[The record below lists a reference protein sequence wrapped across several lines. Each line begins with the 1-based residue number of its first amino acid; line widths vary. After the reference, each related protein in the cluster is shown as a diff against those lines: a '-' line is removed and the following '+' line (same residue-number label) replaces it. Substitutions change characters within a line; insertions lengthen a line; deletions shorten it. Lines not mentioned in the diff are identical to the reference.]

1 MMRKPKELRGT
12 AQSNYSEICKL
23 GHILEQEGCS
33 FSENEKQKKKQKRA
47 KQKRNGK
54 KGRLVRIVARYG
66 LWYVVSIWFNFVLF
80 L

>member
-33 FSENEKQKKKQKRA
+33 FSENEKQKKNKRGQSKNETA
-47 KQKRNGK
+47 KKVGWSELLH
-54 KGRLVRIVARYG
+54 GMDYG
-66 LWYVVSIWFNFVLF
+66 M
-80 L
+80 

>member
-33 FSENEKQKKKQKRA
+33 FSENEKQKKTKEGKAKKKRQKRQVGQNCCTVWIMVCS
-47 KQKRNGK
+47 KYM
-54 KGRLVRIVARYG
+54 V
-66 LWYVVSIWFNFVLF
+66 
-80 L
+80 